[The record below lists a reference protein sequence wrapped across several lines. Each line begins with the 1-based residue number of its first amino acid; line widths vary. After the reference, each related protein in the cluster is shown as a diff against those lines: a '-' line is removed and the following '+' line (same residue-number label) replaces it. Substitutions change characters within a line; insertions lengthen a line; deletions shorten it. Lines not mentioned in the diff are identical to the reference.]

1 MIQTQSNFKPTVVAY
16 FPNPT
21 LYATVVNLTANRAED
36 RGKSADRENSQTNFD
51 RPLNQ
56 LTLTLGCGQNV
67 CG

>member
-1 MIQTQSNFKPTVVAY
+1 MTQSA
-16 FPNPT
+16 T
-21 LYATVVNLTANRAED
+21 LYATVMKLMINREED
-36 RGKSADRENSQTNFD
+36 RGKSADRENSQPNFD